1 MDKSK
6 IFSLEIWEGDKIFFR
21 LLDENREFFSL
32 KLVYDTQDVL
42 QYAALDG
49 ITMCLSEDRRKIKC
63 L

>member
-1 MDKSK
+1 MKTES
-6 IFSLEIWEGDKIFFR
+6 
-21 LLDENREFFSL
+21 FFSL

-49 ITMCLSEDRRKIKC
+49 IPMCLSEERRKIKC